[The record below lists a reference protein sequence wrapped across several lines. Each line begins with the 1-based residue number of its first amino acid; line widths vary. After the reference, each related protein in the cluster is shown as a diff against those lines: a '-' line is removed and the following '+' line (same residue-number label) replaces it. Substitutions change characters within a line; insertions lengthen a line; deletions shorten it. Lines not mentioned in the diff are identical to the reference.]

1 MGQSTNLLSGSPTF
15 TNVKLTPAP
24 MHHGDICT
32 LGLFCAAVPG
42 TNRNLLDF
50 IDVQVDS
57 AGAFH
62 VAYTDDR
69 NYAAGALVMAN
80 QTSGPKLGA
89 GGH

>member
-1 MGQSTNLLSGSPTF
+1 M
-15 TNVKLTPAP
+15 P

-32 LGLFCAAVPG
+32 LGIFCAVVPG

-50 IDVQVDS
+50 IDVQVDPS
-57 AGAFH
+57 GFFH

-69 NYAAGALVMAN
+69 NDKDGALVMAN
-80 QTSGPKLGA
+80 QTSGRGVGP

>member
-1 MGQSTNLLSGSPTF
+1 MPI
-15 TNVKLTPAP
+15 
-24 MHHGDICT
+24 HHGDICT

-42 TNRNLLDF
+42 TDRNLLDF

-57 AGAFH
+57 SGLFH

-69 NYAAGALVMAN
+69 NYPDGALVMAD
-80 QTSGPKLGA
+80 QTAGTTVGA

>member
-1 MGQSTNLLSGSPTF
+1 MPNIR
-15 TNVKLTPAP
+15 LTPTP

-32 LGLFCAAVPG
+32 LGIFCAAVPG

-57 AGAFH
+57 SGLFH
-62 VAYTDDR
+62 VAYTDDH
-69 NYAAGALVMAN
+69 NYANGALVMAN
-80 QTSGPKLGA
+80 QTGGTKVGA